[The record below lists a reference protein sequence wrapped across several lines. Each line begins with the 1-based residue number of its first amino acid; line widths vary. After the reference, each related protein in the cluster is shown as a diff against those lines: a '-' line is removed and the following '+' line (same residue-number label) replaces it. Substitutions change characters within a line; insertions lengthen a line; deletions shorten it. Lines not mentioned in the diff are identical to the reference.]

1 MNKFFFA
8 LFLSTTAL
16 ASYSPSTVVTDPAGV
31 NQATVSGA
39 GALKVDPSAVTQPI
53 SAVGLPLPSGAATSS
68 LQSTGNTTLAS
79 ILSELE
85 SPAPVSGTVAV
96 SNFPSTQAVS
106 GTFWQSTQPV
116 SAASWP
122 LPTGAA
128 TSSLQSTGNTSLA
141 SILADLTNGTQVTT
155 LTGTVPLPTGAATSA
170 LQTTGNT
177 SLATLATNLPAQG
190 QALAAASMPVV
201 LTAAQLTTLT
211 PPTLI
216 SAAQSGS
223 WTTGRT
229 WTLSSGTDSVNVG
242 NFPTSYPVTGTFW
255 QTTQPVSLSTV
266 PLPTGAATSALQTT
280 GNTSLATL
288 ATNLPAQGQALA
300 AASMPVVLPAAQITT
315 LTPPTSVTV
324 TQATAANLNAS
335 VVGPSGV
342 ALAKDS
348 SLTTINTTL
357 GSPFQAGGSIGNTS
371 FAATQGTAASL
382 NATVV
387 GPSGVALAKDSSLT
401 TINTTL
407 GTPLQAGGNI
417 GNVTGTVSLPTGAS
431 TSALQTTGNTSLATL
446 ATNLPA
452 QGQALAAASMPVVL
466 PAAQITTL
474 TPPTSVTVTQA
485 TAANLNTTVTG
496 TVSTK
501 APVNANA
508 TLSAR
513 QSITGT
519 ETNLAAPSNAVA
531 AIVECESGN
540 SDNLR
545 WGFSNST
552 TAILSTTL
560 GMLCEPGRSENI
572 PVGAGT
578 YLHMIAVTTATS
590 DYMDVQWVLSQ

>member
-211 PPTLI
+211 PPT
-216 SAAQSGS
+216 
-223 WTTGRT
+223 
-229 WTLSSGTDSVNVG
+229 
-242 NFPTSYPVTGTFW
+242 
-255 QTTQPVSLSTV
+255 
-266 PLPTGAATSALQTT
+266 
-280 GNTSLATL
+280 
-288 ATNLPAQGQALA
+288 
-300 AASMPVVLPAAQITT
+300 
-315 LTPPTSVTV
+315 SVTV

-452 QGQALAAASMPVVL
+452 QGQALAAASMTVVL

>member
-324 TQATAANLNAS
+324 TQATAANLN
-335 VVGPSGV
+335 
-342 ALAKDS
+342 
-348 SLTTINTTL
+348 
-357 GSPFQAGGSIGNTS
+357 
-371 FAATQGTAASL
+371 
-382 NATVV
+382 
-387 GPSGVALAKDSSLT
+387 
-401 TINTTL
+401 
-407 GTPLQAGGNI
+407 
-417 GNVTGTVSLPTGAS
+417 
-431 TSALQTTGNTSLATL
+431 
-446 ATNLPA
+446 
-452 QGQALAAASMPVVL
+452 
-466 PAAQITTL
+466 
-474 TPPTSVTVTQA
+474 
-485 TAANLNTTVTG
+485 TTVTG